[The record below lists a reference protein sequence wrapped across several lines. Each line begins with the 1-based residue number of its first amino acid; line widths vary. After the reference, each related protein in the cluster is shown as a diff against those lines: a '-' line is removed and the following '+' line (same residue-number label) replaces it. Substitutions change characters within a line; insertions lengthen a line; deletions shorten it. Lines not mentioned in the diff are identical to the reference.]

1 MMPRKGAQTE
11 RGVLHYWRRNDG
23 TGGVLKARKGPKGK
37 EKKGRR
43 PDWMVSWEVIVFGS
57 LSLLRPVRARADVA
71 IRHQDEEHT
80 KI

>member
-1 MMPRKGAQTE
+1 MSRKGAKRT
-11 RGVLHYWRRNDG
+11 GVSFYWRGNDG
-23 TGGVLKARKGPKGK
+23 TGGVLKATNRPKGK

-57 LSLLRPVRARADVA
+57 LSLLRPVHAWADVA
-71 IRHQDEEHT
+71 VRHQDEEHT